1 MLTLNSIEPD
11 SDATVSAVRLSGSI
25 HRRML
30 DIGLIPGTKVKCLQ
44 RSPHGDISAYLIRGA
59 IIAIRKED
67 AEMIE
72 IL

>member
-1 MLTLNSIEPD
+1 MLTLNSIETD

-44 RSPHGDISAYLIRGA
+44 RSPRGDISAYLIRGA